1 VKIDP
6 PPGTR
11 PRNRP
16 EFLILF
22 VLVATGLVIYA
33 RTLGYGFISFD
44 DPGYVYEN
52 PHVVHGLTW
61 GNVRWA
67 FTSVEQS
74 NWHPLTWLS
83 LQADAQIYG
92 LHAGGYHLTNLL
104 LHLASAALL
113 FLWLR
118 QATAEVWPAALT
130 AFFFVAHPLHVE
142 SVAWVTERKDVLSTF
157 FCCLTLLAYTRYAQ
171 RGGAR
176 FYTAALGCYVLG
188 LLAKPMLV
196 SLPALL
202 LLLDYWPLRR
212 WAAAGGDRRR
222 LGWLLADKGP
232 FFLLA
237 ALSAAVTLLVQHHGA
252 AVVPLEAEPISH
264 RLAAA
269 FLGYA
274 TYLARTFYPV
284 NLGVYYSFWRGQ
296 SYGLF
301 LFCGG
306 CLAAVLAAA
315 VTLRQRM
322 PWLLVGWCWFLGT
335 LVPVIGLVQVGG
347 QAVADRYT
355 YLPHIGLFIM
365 IFWTAADIWQRQVK
379 FRPVLLGAG
388 VLAAVGC
395 VALSVRQVTYWR
407 SSAALFQHTLQVTAP
422 SGHLYHL
429 LGDALLAENQVDAAR
444 AAYRQ
449 AFRRQPQDED
459 VALQL
464 GVIDLRQG
472 RWTEAETAFSRLTSQ
487 PNAGVQALNNEA
499 FALLR
504 LGRTDEAERMYER
517 AIARDGDH
525 AMAHFGLADLRR
537 AKGDMAGA
545 AAEYERGLALRDDWV
560 PALANLAWIDARAAD
575 AGRRIAAVGLARR
588 AVEVTRG
595 EDLGSLDA
603 LAAAEAGTGN
613 WDGAVEVGAAA
624 VQLAKKSG
632 AAAGVVQICQER
644 TEQYRQK
651 VMPAR

>member
-6 PPGTR
+6 SPGAVAR
-11 PRNRP
+11 SRP

-22 VLVATGLVIYA
+22 VLVAAGLGIYA

-61 GNVRWA
+61 VDVRWA

-83 LQADAQIYG
+83 LQADAQVYG

-104 LHLASAALL
+104 LHLASGALL

-118 QATAEVWPAALT
+118 QATAAVWPAALT

-176 FYTAALGCYVLG
+176 CYAGALGCYALG

-222 LGWLLADKGP
+222 LGWVLADKVP
-232 FFLLA
+232 FCLLA

-252 AVVPLEAEPISH
+252 AVVPLEAEPVSY

-269 FLGYA
+269 CLGYA
-274 TYLARTFYPV
+274 TYVARTFYPV
-284 NLGVYYSFWRGQ
+284 NLGVYYPFWRGQ
-296 SYGLF
+296 SSGLS
-301 LFCGG
+301 LFWGG
-306 CLAAVLAAA
+306 ILAAVLGVA
-315 VTLRQRM
+315 VAMRRRM

-365 IFWTAADIWQRQVK
+365 LFWTAADLWQRQVK

-388 VLAAVGC
+388 VLAAAGC
-395 VALSVRQVTYWR
+395 VALSVRQVSYWR
-407 SSAALFQHTLQVTAP
+407 SSTSLFQHTLQVGAP
-422 SGHLYHL
+422 SGFLYHL
-429 LGDALLAENQVDAAR
+429 LGDAFLEENQVDAAG

-449 AFRRQPQDED
+449 AFRWQPQDKD

-472 RWTEAETAFSRLTSQ
+472 RWAEAETAFSRLTGHPDAS
-487 PNAGVQALNNEA
+487 VQALNNEA
-499 FALLR
+499 FALVR

-537 AKGDMAGA
+537 ARGDMAGA
-545 AAEYERGLALRDDWV
+545 AADYERGLALRDDWV
-560 PALANLAWIDARAAD
+560 PALANLAWIDARGGD
-575 AGRRIAAVGLARR
+575 ARSRAAAVGLAQR
-588 AVEVTRG
+588 AVG
-595 EDLGSLDA
+595 LSQGQDLGSLDA
-603 LAAAEAGTGN
+603 LAAAEAGAGN
-613 WDGAVEVGAAA
+613 WDGAVEVATAA
-624 VQLAKKSG
+624 VQLARRSG
-632 AAAGVVQICQER
+632 AAAEVVQICQER
-644 TEQYRQK
+644 AEQYRQR